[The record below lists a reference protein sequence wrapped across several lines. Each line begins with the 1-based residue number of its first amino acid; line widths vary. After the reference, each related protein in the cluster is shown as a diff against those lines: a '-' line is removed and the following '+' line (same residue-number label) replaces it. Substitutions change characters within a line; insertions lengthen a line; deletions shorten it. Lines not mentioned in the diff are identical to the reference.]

1 MVAPHRL
8 PTGLNLMS
16 LLLLCSLLFLASAT
30 LTGLFRWVAQRL
42 RLLAVPVSR
51 SAHSKPVPVGGGVS
65 IVALIL
71 SVVVYCYFTDQIPA
85 NEFAALMAGL
95 VIACIG
101 IVDDIKQL
109 DVRWRIPAQFLASAY
124 VVYRLG
130 NVPAID
136 FGFFSFPESIVLNV
150 LAIFALVWLLNLYNF
165 MDGIDGIAATE
176 LIAVNLVSL
185 LIVINSDAVLTLLSA
200 SFAAA
205 AGGFLL
211 WNWAPAKIFMGDV
224 GSSFIGFVLGVM
236 ALLSMLHGS
245 MTVWTWVLLLGVF
258 IVDATVTLIVRY
270 RSKQR
275 WYEGHASHAYQN
287 AARHYK
293 SHVKVTITVVLIN
306 LFWLGPLA
314 WLSIQYPEMGLVI
327 TFIGLLP
334 LLFLAKHFG
343 AGNEHFSL

>member
-1 MVAPHRL
+1 
-8 PTGLNLMS
+8 MS
-16 LLLLCSLLFLASAT
+16 LLLLCSLLFLGSAI

-42 RLLAVPVSR
+42 QLIAVPVSR
-51 SAHSKPVPVGGGVS
+51 SAHSGPVPVGGGVS

-71 SVVVYCYFTDQIPA
+71 LVIAYCYSTEQIPA
-85 NEFAALMAGL
+85 NEFAALMAAA

-109 DVRWRIPAQFLASAY
+109 NVRWRIPAQFLASAY
-124 VVYRLG
+124 VVYCLG
-130 NVPAID
+130 DVPAID
-136 FGFFSFPESIVLNV
+136 FGFFSIGESILLNG

-176 LIAVNLVSL
+176 LITVNLVSL
-185 LIVINSDAVLTLLSA
+185 VIVINSDAVLTLLSA

-224 GSSFIGFVLGVM
+224 GSSFIGFTLGVM
-236 ALLSMLHGS
+236 ALLSMFHGS

-258 IVDATVTLIVRY
+258 IVDATLTLFVRY

-293 SHVKVTITVVLIN
+293 SHAKVTITVVVIN

-314 WLSIQYPEMGLVI
+314 WLSMQHPKMGLVI
-327 TFIGLLP
+327 TVVGLIP
-334 LLFLAKHFG
+334 LMLLAKRFG
-343 AGNEHFSL
+343 AGSEDFAIST